1 MFTSSLNLLVGTL
14 TCGMTTTAGRRRRGP
29 SIEDVARLA
38 GVSAQTV
45 SRVST
50 GAARVSEDT
59 RVRVVAAMDQLGYS
73 PNHAARALRNGAF
86 GTIGLLAHRF
96 ERTGEAL
103 TTEGVIEAAQA
114 QDYAVTVVGVR
125 HAAATDWESAAL
137 LLTHQAID
145 GLIVIRAEEATPESL
160 ALPAGMAVVVSDSR
174 LVGHYPAVVADQ
186 VQGTF
191 DAVGHLLG
199 LGHRTVH
206 HIAGPADSEP
216 ANVRVASWQRC
227 LEGAGIVAPKLW
239 RGDWTAASGY
249 RIGLEVASDQ
259 AVTAVYCANDEMALG
274 FMRAL
279 HERGRRVPQDVS
291 VVGFDGIAL
300 SEYAYPPL
308 TTVKQDFHTI
318 GHELVRILLEQL
330 RSQARPSQERVL
342 VPTELIVRGTTA
354 PPRS

>member
-1 MFTSSLNLLVGTL
+1 MSP
-14 TCGMTTTAGRRRRGP
+14 TAGRPRRGP

-50 GAARVSEDT
+50 GANRVSDAT
-59 RVRVVAAMDQLGYS
+59 RARVVAAMDQLGYS

-114 QDYAVTVVGVR
+114 HDYAVTVVGVR
-125 HAAATDWESAAL
+125 HAQATDWESAAH

-145 GLIVIRAEEATPESL
+145 GLIIIRAEEATPESL
-160 ALPAGMAVVVSDSR
+160 AVPAGMAVVVSDSR

-191 DAVGHLLG
+191 DAVRHLLG

-227 LEGAGIVAPKLW
+227 LEGAGVAPPRLW
-239 RGDWTAASGY
+239 RGDWTARSGY
-249 RIGLEVASDQ
+249 QLGRELAADDE
-259 AVTAVYCANDEMALG
+259 VTAVYCANDEMALG
-274 FMRAL
+274 LMRAL
-279 HERGRRVPQDVS
+279 HEAGRRVPDDVS

-300 SEYAYPPL
+300 SEFAYPPL
-308 TTVKQDFHTI
+308 TTVRQDFHTI

-330 RSQARPSQERVL
+330 RSQARPARERVL
-342 VPTELIVRGTTA
+342 VPTELVVRGTTA
-354 PPRS
+354 PPTTR

>member
-1 MFTSSLNLLVGTL
+1 
-14 TCGMTTTAGRRRRGP
+14 MTTTAGRRRRAP

-50 GAARVSEDT
+50 GAARVSADT
-59 RVRVVAAMDQLGYS
+59 RARVIAAMDQLGYS

-125 HAAATDWESAAL
+125 HADPTEWESAAH

-145 GLIVIRAEEATPESL
+145 GLIIIRAEEATPESL
-160 ALPAGMAVVVSDSR
+160 ALPAGLAVVVSDSR

-191 DAVGHLLG
+191 DAVGHLLA

-227 LEGAGIVAPKLW
+227 LEGAGIAPPRLW
-239 RGDWTAASGY
+239 RGDWTARSGY
-249 RIGLEVASDQ
+249 ELGHQVAADDT
-259 AVTAVYCANDEMALG
+259 VTAVYCANDEMALG
-274 FMRAL
+274 LMRAL
-279 HERGRRVPQDVS
+279 HELGRRVPDDIS

-330 RSQARPSQERVL
+330 RSQSRPAQDRLV

-354 PPRS
+354 PPRRR